1 MRPFAARG
9 PFGDVVQQSQFA
21 PAIDQRDPSAVRLR
35 TSAKPEDRPRDQ
47 VVLESFRSDL
57 TQVAELD
64 ETASELDGRLPGQ
77 DLAGLGGLLQPRSRV
92 DLCPDHDVAI
102 GRRADRHRTGVDTDP
117 NPHREREVE
126 LCAESFGPF
135 THRPRGADR
144 AHRVVVVRH
153 RDPEDTED
161 GVADEPLG
169 DAAHPCDLLRDH
181 PVVGGDDLTEPF
193 GIKPRRELGRAGQV
207 DEHDGD
213 DPSLGGRRDR
223 DRRPAVRTEVR
234 RLRERLPAA
243 GTELRAHE

>member
-92 DLCPDHDVAI
+92 DLCPDHDVEI
-102 GRRADRHRTGVDTDP
+102 GRRADRRRIRDCNG
-117 NPHREREVE
+117 
-126 LCAESFGPF
+126 AGPL
-135 THRPRGADR
+135 R
-144 AHRVVVVRH
+144 A
-153 RDPEDTED
+153 
-161 GVADEPLG
+161 
-169 DAAHPCDLLRDH
+169 
-181 PVVGGDDLTEPF
+181 
-193 GIKPRRELGRAGQV
+193 
-207 DEHDGD
+207 
-213 DPSLGGRRDR
+213 SLGSIYNLRK
-223 DRRPAVRTEVR
+223 VQN
-234 RLRERLPAA
+234 RLS
-243 GTELRAHE
+243 GTNGGQ